1 MSREATELRA
11 EIASLESREDDLTE
25 REARKLKYLR
35 DDLWIEENRIGRAEH
50 IADVAYGSDP

>member
-11 EIASLESREDDLTE
+11 EIASLESREDGLTE

-35 DDLWIEENRIGRAEH
+35 DDLWIEEGRIGRAEH
-50 IADVAYGSDP
+50 IADIAYGRDP